1 MLQIAS
7 GKLFTQAPG
16 RRNELRGV
24 LHTNLVLLG
33 DKPVETA
40 AGRLLATS
48 ALSSNLGQ
56 LVYEFTEL
64 IEGPLA
70 VGSVVSHTIE
80 PYLHDFAAVVSLGL
94 NATCTVTPE
103 DKSRLIG
110 GQRSTKVGYPPRS
123 FIPRV
128 FDQQIWCKDAEL
140 DVFVKFVDGLIA
152 LERKSFLA
160 AMRAIRTYVVG
171 LHRLADDLDL
181 AYTLLVASIE
191 SLAQEFDEFQPEWG
205 DYDGAKR
212 RKIDAALADADENTS
227 DRVRETLLEVEK
239 VSLARRFR
247 EFAIAHIQSSYFR
260 EDALGV
266 QNPVSRPDLDEALRG
281 AYRLR
286 SRYIHNLR
294 ELPGLLT
301 LGAIPGDTVRE
312 AGATAILLTFQ
323 GIARL
328 ARHVIFEFV
337 NRQPKV
343 VKEAYDYHLE
353 RSGIV
358 QMTPAPQ
365 YWIGRTENLGLASG
379 TKRLAGFLSQA
390 SSCFSNDEGA
400 TLTDL
405 RPVLSEA
412 EKLFAS
418 SSKEGRRPF
427 LALYMSFNALI
438 SDDQKMTDLAKIKE
452 RYGAEIAKP
461 SIEGMLVHLIRRTS
475 PGWSLAEYQRIY
487 DDYFR
492 QRGAKSGLRIPR
504 TLEAGIA
511 LVLAEQYRLEGDID
525 RAQELLGSAT
535 EHYPGHEPLRDI
547 EKDFAPECAIDWFGI
562 IFPAKAMPDG
572 GLA

>member
-128 FDQQIWCKDAEL
+128 FDQQVWCKDEEL
-140 DVFVKFVDGLIA
+140 DVFVKFVDNLIA

-171 LHRLADDLDL
+171 LHRLADDPEL
-181 AYTLLVASIE
+181 AYTLFVASIE
-191 SLAQEFDEFQPEWG
+191 SLAQGFDEFQPEWD
-205 DYDGAKR
+205 DYAEDKR

-227 DRVRETLLEVEK
+227 RRVREALLEVEK

-247 EFAIAHIQSSYFR
+247 EFAIAHIRGSYFR
-260 EDALGV
+260 EETIGV

-286 SRYIHNLR
+286 SRHIHNLH
-294 ELPGLLT
+294 ELPGLLAI
-301 LGAIPGDTVRE
+301 GAIPGDTVRE
-312 AGATAILLTFQ
+312 AGATQLTFQ

-328 ARHVIFEFV
+328 ARHVIIEFV

-343 VKEAYDYHLE
+343 EKEEYDYSGE
-353 RSGIV
+353 RFGII
-358 QMTPAPQ
+358 QAPLASQ
-365 YWIGRTENLGLASG
+365 YWVGRTENLGLASG
-379 TKRLAGFLSQA
+379 TKRLEGFLSQA
-390 SSCFSNDEGA
+390 SACFSNDEGA
-400 TLTDL
+400 ELTDL
-405 RPVLSEA
+405 RPVLSKTEQ
-412 EKLFAS
+412 LFAS
-418 SSKEGRRPF
+418 STEEERRPF
-427 LALYMSFNALI
+427 LALYMLFNALM
-438 SDDQKMTDLAKIKE
+438 SDDQRMANLAEIEE
-452 RYGAEIAKP
+452 RYGAEIANP
-461 SIEGMLVHLIRRTS
+461 SIEGMLVHLILRTS

-492 QRGAKSGLRIPR
+492 QRGTKRGLRIPR

-511 LVLAEQYRLEGDID
+511 LELAEQYRLEGDID

-547 EKDFAPECAIDWFGI
+547 EKDFAPECAIDWFGT